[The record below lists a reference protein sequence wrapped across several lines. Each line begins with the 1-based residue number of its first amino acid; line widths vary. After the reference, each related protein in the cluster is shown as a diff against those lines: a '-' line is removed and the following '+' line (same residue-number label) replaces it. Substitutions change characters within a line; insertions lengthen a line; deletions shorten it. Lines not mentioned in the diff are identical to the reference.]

1 MSVKTKSLAIA
12 LSTGL
17 VIGGLTGVPGLTNT
31 FADSSAKTKNVAQM
45 QKAPKNVIV
54 MVGDGMGLG
63 QMEVA
68 RLLEYGKTGEL
79 HMEQLDNVALLKT
92 YSADNFVTDS
102 GAAGTAIATSVKT
115 NNESIGV
122 DANGNPVDSILDLFQ
137 ANGKKT
143 GLISTNTVYDAT
155 PAAFGSSVSNRW
167 EGSAAIARQLYDSNI
182 DVLLGGG
189 ASNFTP
195 EKQEGVD
202 YVEKFREDGYAFATT
217 KEELNKVG
225 TPDKLLGL
233 FHPSYMNYKLDVE
246 ETNSQEPTLNEMT
259 AKALD
264 VLSKGKNGFF
274 LMVEGARIDHA
285 AHAADVTGVWK
296 ETIEFDNTVKD
307 VVEWAKGRKDTL
319 IVVLADHE
327 TMGFSAAET
336 MDIEALKNIEVS
348 PEYMAGQLV
357 KDANGEFAAESVKSV
372 FKEYANINLTDE
384 DVAEFTQNLKD
395 NEGKV
400 YPQHKIGWEIGS
412 VIAKAYKV
420 GVMDREIRA
429 EGSTGGHTGN
439 MVPVFATGVGSE
451 RFEGVLDN
459 TDISKLIAETAKL
472 KTIPGE

>member
-1 MSVKTKSLAIA
+1 MSAKTKSLAVA
-12 LSTGL
+12 LSAGL
-17 VIGGLTGVPGLTNT
+17 VIGGMTGIPALTDT
-31 FADSSAKTKNVAQM
+31 FAKSPAKTENVSQM

-68 RLLEYGKTGEL
+68 RLLEYGKTGTL
-79 HMEQLDNVALLKT
+79 HMEKLENVALMKT
-92 YSADNFVTDS
+92 YSANNFVTDS

-122 DANGNPVDSILDLFQ
+122 DADGNEVDSVLDLFQ
-137 ANGKKT
+137 NNGKKT

-155 PAAFGSSVSNRW
+155 PAAFGSSAPNRW
-167 EGSAAIARQLYDSNI
+167 TGSNEIAKQLYESKI

-189 ASNFTP
+189 AGNFTP
-195 EKQEGVD
+195 EKQDGVD
-202 YVEKFREDGYAFATT
+202 LVEKFREDGYAIAGD
-217 KEELNKVG
+217 KEELANVG

-264 VLSKGKNGFF
+264 VLSKGKDGFF

-296 ETIEFDNTVKD
+296 ETIEFDNTVRD

-319 IVVLADHE
+319 VVVLADHE
-327 TMGFSAAET
+327 TMGFAAAET
-336 MDIEALKNIEVS
+336 MDIEGLKNIQVS
-348 PEYMAGQLV
+348 PEYMAGLLE
-357 KDANGEFAAESVKSV
+357 KDANGEFTGESVKSV
-372 FKEYANINLTDE
+372 FKTHANIEMTDA
-384 DVAEFTQNLKD
+384 DVAEFLQNIKD
-395 NEGKV
+395 NQGTV

-412 VIAKAYKV
+412 IIADYYKA
-420 GVMDREIRA
+420 GVMSREIRA
-429 EGSTGGHTGN
+429 ESSTGGHTGN

-451 RFEGVLDN
+451 AFEGVLDN
-459 TDISKLIAETAKL
+459 TEISKLIAKTAKL
-472 KTIPGE
+472 KTVPGE

>member
-1 MSVKTKSLAIA
+1 MSVKTKTLAVA

-17 VIGGLTGVPGLTNT
+17 VIGGLTGIPGLTHT
-31 FADSSAKTKNVAQM
+31 FADSSVKKDTVSQM

-63 QMEVA
+63 QLEIA
-68 RLLEYGKTGEL
+68 RLMEYGKEGKL
-79 HMEQLDNVALLKT
+79 QMEQLDNVALMRT
-92 YSADNFVTDS
+92 YSADNYVTDS

-122 DANGNPVDSILDLFQ
+122 DANGNEVDSILDLFQ
-137 ANGKKT
+137 ASGKKV
-143 GLISTNTVYDAT
+143 GLISTNTVVDAT
-155 PAAFGSSVSNRW
+155 PAAFGSSAPNRW
-167 EGSAAIARQLYDSNI
+167 SGSDEIARQLYNSDI
-182 DVLLGGG
+182 DVILGGG
-189 ASNFTP
+189 ASYFSP
-195 EKQEGVD
+195 EKQSGTD
-202 YVEKFREDGYAFATT
+202 LVEKFREEGYAFASD
-217 KEELNKVG
+217 KDELENVG

-246 ETNSQEPTLNEMT
+246 ENKSNEPTLNEMT

-285 AHAADVTGVWK
+285 AHAADVPGVWK

-319 IVVLADHE
+319 VVVLADHE
-327 TMGFSAAET
+327 TMGMSAAET
-336 MDIEALKNIEVS
+336 MEIEALKEIEVS
-348 PEYMAGQLV
+348 PEYMAGRLK
-357 KDANGEFAAESVKSV
+357 KDDNGEFTTDSVKSV
-372 FKEYANINLTDE
+372 FKEYANIDLSDE
-384 DVAEFTQNLKD
+384 DVAQFLQNIKD
-395 NEGKV
+395 NEGTV
-400 YPQHKIGWEIGS
+400 YPQHKVGWEIGS
-412 VIAKAYKV
+412 VIAKRYKV
-420 GVMDREIRA
+420 GVIDREVRA
-429 EGSTGGHTGN
+429 ESSTGGHTGN

-459 TDISKLIAETAKL
+459 TDVSKLIAEAAKL